1 MLLVSGCV
9 VVVVVVVVSLNNAN
23 ANSFLKRVSILSETT
38 HAAVLPDDRV
48 DDFEGYGGDD
58 IENTIR
64 DLLSGEVDK
73 RGFRCRPGYTYQSIL
88 RDCVPSL
95 GVSTS
100 YPSNNLIAFVGLEP
114 VTPLQC

>member
-1 MLLVSGCV
+1 MER
-9 VVVVVVVVSLNNAN
+9 AIY
-23 ANSFLKRVSILSETT
+23 FFKRVSILSETT

-100 YPSNNLIAFVGLEP
+100 YPSNNLTLKAPRKNASENV
-114 VTPLQC
+114 VC